1 MNETMLLA
9 ADAHAPVTGGGDVL
23 RPDAMRVTRAETDV
37 KTCPV
42 CRARL
47 FVDMDTCFNCM
58 YRFGSNLALEAKA
71 AERAHAQVGHDL
83 QRSKESAPPKE
94 EAEMPSASVETQ
106 LQGERDQ
113 MVPDQPVGTPLTAS
127 GKPDERLLR
136 ELLVELHG
144 FLGQFLL
151 DRGIDAKQL

>member
-9 ADAHAPVTGGGDVL
+9 ADVQAPITKGE
-23 RPDAMRVTRAETDV
+23 DASGQDAVRAMPVETDV

-47 FVDMDTCFNCM
+47 FADMDTCFNCM
-58 YRFGSNLALEAKA
+58 YRFGSNPALEAKA
-71 AERAHAQVGHDL
+71 AERAHGQAGHGL
-83 QRSKESAPPKE
+83 QGAGEDASPKE
-94 EAEMPSASVETQ
+94 ETAAPAASAEAQP
-106 LQGERDQ
+106 QGEGDQ
-113 MVPDQPVGTPLTAS
+113 MVPAQSAGMPPAAS
-127 GKPDERLLR
+127 ERSDERLLR

>member
-9 ADAHAPVTGGGDVL
+9 ADAQAPITGDEDAL
-23 RPDAMRVTRAETDV
+23 QPDAGSSGLVETDV

-47 FVDMDTCFNCM
+47 FADMDTCFNCM
-58 YRFGSNLALEAKA
+58 YRFGSNPALEAKA
-71 AERAHAQVGHDL
+71 AQRAQAQPLCGATGGSSSEEGSQPSEALDVVRPPKAPASGGCLPTQERAVA
-83 QRSKESAPPKE
+83 A
-94 EAEMPSASVETQ
+94 
-106 LQGERDQ
+106 
-113 MVPDQPVGTPLTAS
+113 
-127 GKPDERLLR
+127 DERLLS

>member
-9 ADAHAPVTGGGDVL
+9 ADAQAPIMGNGDAL
-23 RPDAMRVTRAETDV
+23 QPDAVKAVPVETDV

-47 FVDMDTCFNCM
+47 FADMDTCFNCM

-71 AERAHAQVGHDL
+71 AERNHAQLRDGAGEV
-83 QRSKESAPPKE
+83 
-94 EAEMPSASVETQ
+94 PSAQEKPTMEA
-106 LQGERDQ
+106 GEEECLLSEGIEAAREN
-113 MVPDQPVGTPLTAS
+113 PAS
-127 GKPDERLLR
+127 KPSALPERSDERLLS

>member
-9 ADAHAPVTGGGDVL
+9 ADAQAPITGDE
-23 RPDAMRVTRAETDV
+23 DALQPVAGSSGLVETDV

-47 FVDMDTCFNCM
+47 FADMDTCFNCM
-58 YRFGSNLALEAKA
+58 YRFGSNPALEAKA
-71 AERAHAQVGHDL
+71 AERVQAQPMHGAAEGPPSEEGSQPSEPLDGV
-83 QRSKESAPPKE
+83 QAPK
-94 EAEMPSASVETQ
+94 AA
-106 LQGERDQ
+106 
-113 MVPDQPVGTPLTAS
+113 AS
-127 GKPDERLLR
+127 GGRLPLRERAVAADERLLS

>member
-9 ADAHAPVTGGGDVL
+9 ADAQAAITGDEDAL
-23 RPDAMRVTRAETDV
+23 QPDAVKAVPVETDV

-42 CRARL
+42 CHARL
-47 FVDMDTCFNCM
+47 FADMDTCFNCM
-58 YRFGSNLALEAKA
+58 YRFGSNPALEAKA
-71 AERAHAQVGHDL
+71 AERAQAQPMHGAAEGPPSEEGSQPSEPLDGV
-83 QRSKESAPPKE
+83 QPPK
-94 EAEMPSASVETQ
+94 AA
-106 LQGERDQ
+106 
-113 MVPDQPVGTPLTAS
+113 AS
-127 GKPDERLLR
+127 GGRLPAQERAVAADERLLS

>member
-9 ADAHAPVTGGGDVL
+9 ADAQAPITGDEDAL
-23 RPDAMRVTRAETDV
+23 QPDAGSSGLVETDV

-47 FVDMDTCFNCM
+47 FADMDTCFNCM
-58 YRFGSNLALEAKA
+58 YRFGSNPALEAKA
-71 AERAHAQVGHDL
+71 AQRAQAQPLCGATGGSSSEEGSQPSEPLDGVQAPKAAAFGGRLPLRERAVA
-83 QRSKESAPPKE
+83 A
-94 EAEMPSASVETQ
+94 
-106 LQGERDQ
+106 
-113 MVPDQPVGTPLTAS
+113 
-127 GKPDERLLR
+127 DERLLS